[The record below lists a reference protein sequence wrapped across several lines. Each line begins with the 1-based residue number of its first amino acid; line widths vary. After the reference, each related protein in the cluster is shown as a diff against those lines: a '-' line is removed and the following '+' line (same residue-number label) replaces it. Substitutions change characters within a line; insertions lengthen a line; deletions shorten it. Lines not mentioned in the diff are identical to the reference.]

1 MRRVFLLSDLLE
13 KWTRTSKNSKWFS
26 TTSSQKQTILYAP
39 IYIADWHKK
48 NQNHSFGSDLHCRI
62 TCEDSKTFFTLP
74 NCRSKVGRN
83 LQLQIRQVEREE
95 KRKRASYLLL
105 DYSQDAI
112 DKPLNPSL
120 TPDHHYTSNE
130 SSKLSPLPKNKT
142 NPINHQNTQLQLL
155 LLFSP
160 NTLTPLPP
168 TSAPTRTPT
177 NHHHHHNKHS
187 QISTSSPPHSNF
199 SESFSQRRRQQ
210 QEI

>member
-1 MRRVFLLSDLLE
+1 MIFY
-13 KWTRTSKNSKWFS
+13 N
-26 TTSSQKQTILYAP
+26 ILP
-39 IYIADWHKK
+39 KT
-48 NQNHSFGSDLHCRI
+48 NHSLCSDLHCRL
-62 TCEDSKTFFTLP
+62 TQKESKSLFRFRSTLP
-74 NCRSKVGRN
+74 NHMRRLKNILHFSKLQEKGRKESAVAN
-83 LQLQIRQVEREE
+83 KTGQKRREE

-112 DKPLNPSL
+112 DKPLHPSP